1 MTTDQPW
8 NTIAILLFC
17 RSRKIKPWNVFTWE
31 EIGKDVVIE
40 EEQIVND
47 DEMLINDIIEDQIIM
62 INQMKKILPRK
73 ILLKNHMVF

>member
-1 MTTDQPW
+1 M
-8 NTIAILLFC
+8 C
-17 RSRKIKPWNVFTWE
+17 RKIKPWNVFTWE
-31 EIGKDVVIE
+31 EIGKDVLIE

>member
-1 MTTDQPW
+1 M
-8 NTIAILLFC
+8 N
-17 RSRKIKPWNVFTWE
+17 
-31 EIGKDVVIE
+31 DVVIE

-73 ILLKNHMVF
+73 ILLKKHRVF

>member
-17 RSRKIKPWNVFTWE
+17 SSRKIKPWNVFTWE

-47 DEMLINDIIEDQIIM
+47 DEMLINDIIEEPNYYD
-62 INQMKKILPRK
+62 KY
-73 ILLKNHMVF
+73 